1 MFASAPASVTRL
13 AALGAL
19 LSLAVAAPA
28 AARTDRTGRAEGVRV
43 SFASQRVV
51 QGNDAS
57 ISVVVSPAGVR
68 CALAVRYANGA
79 RQKGLQAQTATNG
92 RASWRWQVGLG
103 TAIGRARATVSC
115 GRAGKVTR
123 RFLVVGQ
130 LIPPRITVVK
140 KGFSIRA
147 RSYGG
152 TGLSYGLLLAN
163 DSQQFDATK
172 IYVLINFV
180 MADNHALGTVTQSIN
195 AIQAGGTYALGGE
208 LSFPG
213 AAPIQRLE
221 VVIQVGGHSR
231 PELRLPA
238 TANIHVV
245 PDLYDPSWVGSV
257 EGELVNSQPG
267 LVLQNCQLSAIVLDE
282 AGNVLGGGTG
292 YAFATLP
299 PATREVIKLTSGFSD
314 IPIAHAVSAIVSM
327 QPTWAQAQP

>member
-1 MFASAPASVTRL
+1 MFASTRASLSRL

-19 LSLAVAAPA
+19 LALAVAAPA
-28 AARTDRTGRAEGVRV
+28 AGRTDRADSVRV

-103 TAIGRARATVSC
+103 TATGRARATVSC
-115 GRAGKVTR
+115 GRAGKITR
-123 RFLVVGQ
+123 RFMVIGQ
-130 LIPPRITVVK
+130 VIPPRITVVK

-147 RSYGG
+147 KPYGG
-152 TGLSYGLLLAN
+152 TGVSYGLLLAN
-163 DSQQFDATK
+163 DSQQFDATNV
-172 IYVLINFV
+172 YVLVNFV
-180 MADNHALGTVTQSIN
+180 MADNHALGTVTSSIT

-208 LSFPG
+208 LTFPG

-221 VVIQVGGHSR
+221 VVITVGGHSR
-231 PELRLPA
+231 PQLRLPA
-238 TANIHVV
+238 TANIHVM
-245 PDLYDPSWVGSV
+245 PDLYDPAWVGSV
-257 EGELVNSQPG
+257 EGELVNSQTG

-282 AGNVLGGGTG
+282 AGNILGGGSG

-314 IPIAHAVSAIVSM
+314 IPIEHAVSAMVSM
-327 QPTWAQAQP
+327 QPTWVQAQP

>member
-1 MFASAPASVTRL
+1 VFASAPASRIRL

-19 LSLAVAAPA
+19 LSLALAAPA
-28 AARTDRTGRAEGVRV
+28 AARTDRADSVRV
-43 SFASQRVV
+43 GFASQRVV

-68 CALAVRYANGA
+68 CSLSVRYANGA
-79 RQKGLQAQTATNG
+79 RQKDLQPQTATNG

-103 TAIGRARATVSC
+103 TAVGRARATVSC

-123 RFLVVGQ
+123 RFMVIGQ

-147 RSYGG
+147 RTYGG
-152 TGLSYGLLLAN
+152 TGVSYGLLLAN
-163 DSQQFDATK
+163 DSRQFDATK

-180 MADNHALGTVTQSIN
+180 MADNHALGTVTSSIN
-195 AIQAGGTYALGGE
+195 AIPAGGTYALGGE
-208 LSFPG
+208 LTFPG

-221 VVIQVGGHSR
+221 VVIQVGGRSR
-231 PELRLPA
+231 PQVRLPA
-238 TANIHVV
+238 TANIHVM
-245 PDLYDPSWVGSV
+245 PDLYDPAWVGSV
-257 EGELVNSQPG
+257 EGELVNGQSG
-267 LVLQNCQLSAIVLDE
+267 LVLQSCQLSAIVLDE

-299 PATREVIKLTSGFSD
+299 PATREVIKLSSGFND
-314 IPIAHAVSAIVSM
+314 IPSAHAVSAIVSM
-327 QPTWAQAQP
+327 QPTWTQAQP

>member
-1 MFASAPASVTRL
+1 VFASAPASLTRL

-19 LSLAVAAPA
+19 LALAVAAPA
-28 AARTDRTGRAEGVRV
+28 AGRTDRADGVRV

-57 ISVVVSPAGVR
+57 ISVLVSPAGVR
-68 CALAVRYANGA
+68 CALAVRYKNGA
-79 RQKGLQAQTATNG
+79 RQKGLQPQPATNG

-123 RFLVVGQ
+123 RFLVIGQ

-147 RSYGG
+147 KPYGG
-152 TGLSYGLLLAN
+152 TGVSYGLLLAN

-195 AIQAGGTYALGGE
+195 SIQAGGTYALGGE
-208 LSFPG
+208 LTFPG
-213 AAPIQRLE
+213 AAPIDRLE

-245 PDLYDPSWVGSV
+245 PDLYDPAWVGSV

-282 AGNVLGGGTG
+282 AGNILGGGSG

-299 PATREVIKLTSGFSD
+299 PATREVIKLSTGFND
-314 IPIAHAVSAIVSM
+314 IPIEHAVSAMVSM